1 MTTSHLKNWKRFL
14 RPLNFGN
21 NMKKILPHLLSFTI
35 LSAILIMMAVKISQV
50 SDEVEKLKKG
60 HQKETPTTDTL
71 KTAEVETPAT
81 PSISDWELMKLAII
95 DIESKGNDNAHN
107 TNGDCLGCMQLT
119 PIYVAEC
126 NRLSGHEKYSMHD
139 RLSRHKSLEMFEV
152 INKHHNPKKDIH
164 KAIHLH
170 NPRGGDA
177 YKNRVLRKMEEMRD
191 CF

>member
-1 MTTSHLKNWKRFL
+1 MKTIITRISFIIIYTTLILFGVMMVNILKDIERLK
-14 RPLNFGN
+14 
-21 NMKKILPHLLSFTI
+21 
-35 LSAILIMMAVKISQV
+35 
-50 SDEVEKLKKG
+50 VEKPF
-60 HQKETPTTDTL
+60 ENVDTTDTL
-71 KTAEVETPAT
+71 KTAEVETPT
-81 PSISDWELMKLAII
+81 TQTISDWELMKLAII

-126 NRLSGHEKYSMHD
+126 NRLTGHERYALHD
-139 RLSRHKSLEMFEV
+139 RLSRHKSIEMFEL

>member
-1 MTTSHLKNWKRFL
+1 
-14 RPLNFGN
+14 
-21 NMKKILPHLLSFTI
+21 MKKILPHLLSFTI

-50 SDEVEKLKKG
+50 SDEVEKLKKEPQQG
-60 HQKETPTTDTL
+60 TPTADTL
-71 KTAEVETPAT
+71 KTAETQVTQTTPT
-81 PSISDWELMKLAII
+81 ISDWELMKLAII
-95 DIESKGNDNAHN
+95 DIESNGNDNAHN

-126 NRLSGHEKYSMHD
+126 NRLAGHEKYSMHD
-139 RLSRHKSLEMFEV
+139 RLSRHKSLEMFEL
-152 INKHHNPKKDIH
+152 INKHHNPKKSIH
-164 KAIHLH
+164 RAIHLH